1 MNSITRRYAFLHC
14 FRPVSSVRVSWCGS
28 TGDFRRAGT
37 DRILV
42 EEFNDNWDKIDA
54 AIAGRQDAGGTFAA
68 ELPSGGVQRVESPLG
83 NAATVK
89 VTGSQLKSTYVCKG
103 TRLRL
108 WGIR

>member
-1 MNSITRRYAFLHC
+1 MSLLCNNNILRKD
-14 FRPVSSVRVSWCGS
+14 RVKRMASQQTPNYKLSRW
-28 TGDFRRAGT
+28 AGT

>member
-14 FRPVSSVRVSWCGS
+14 FRPVSSVRGSWCGS

-37 DRILV
+37 DRILG
-42 EEFNDNWDKIDA
+42 EDFNDNWDTIDA